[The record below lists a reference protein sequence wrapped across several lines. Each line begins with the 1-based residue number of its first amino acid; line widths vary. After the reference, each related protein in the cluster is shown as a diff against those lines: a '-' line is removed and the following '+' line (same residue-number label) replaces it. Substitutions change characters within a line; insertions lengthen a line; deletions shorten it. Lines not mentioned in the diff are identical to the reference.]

1 MPNPIPLLMKKNDPQ
16 LIFLVGFM
24 GSGKSTIGKL
34 MAKQLGVNFLD
45 TDKYIEEKEGK
56 TIPEIFDKIGEKG
69 FRKLE
74 NQVLNELKELKENHV
89 IATGGGMPCHQTRL
103 NKMLKLGTL
112 VYLEIDVKSII
123 QRVTQGKNIRPIL
136 AGLTPPEMEEKIQD
150 LMKKRLPYYEQAH
163 HTISSL
169 SAKKIDFKTLLG

>member
-1 MPNPIPLLMKKNDPQ
+1 MKKNDPQ

-24 GSGKSTIGKL
+24 GSGKSTIGKV

-56 TIPEIFDKIGEKG
+56 SIPEIFDEIGEKG

-74 NQVLNELKELKENHV
+74 NQILNELKNLEKNYV

-103 NKMLKLGTL
+103 NKMLELGTL
-112 VYLEIDVKSII
+112 IYIEIDVKSVI

-169 SAKKIDFKTLLG
+169 GAKKIDFKTLLG